1 MDEMKLTKQDKK
13 LIEKANELIKKR
25 SIGGKVDTGS
35 ALITNN
41 GNVYLGVDIICR
53 SEPCSICAEYSSVG
67 SMLTHGEQKIKTI
80 VAVADDGAILPPCGK
95 CRELI
100 FDVSGGDSEVI
111 VNKNEKFKLRDL
123 EKYYWQ
129 EVKK

>member
-1 MDEMKLTKQDKK
+1 MKLTKQDKD
-13 LIEKANELIKKR
+13 LIEKATELIKKR
-25 SIGGKVDTGS
+25 SIGHKIDTGS
-35 ALITNN
+35 ALIANS
-41 GNVYLGVDIICR
+41 GNVYLGVDIICK

-67 SMLTHGEQKIKTI
+67 SMLTHGEQKIKTF

-100 FDVSGGDSEVI
+100 FDVSGGDTEII

-123 EKYYWQ
+123 EKFYWQ
-129 EVKK
+129 GSKK

>member
-1 MDEMKLTKQDKK
+1 MELTKFDKE

-25 SIGGKVDTGS
+25 SISGKVDTGS
-35 ALITNN
+35 ALITSN
-41 GNVYLGVDIICR
+41 GNTYLGVDIVCR
-53 SEPCSICAEYSSVG
+53 SSPCSSCAEYSSVTA
-67 SMLTHGEQKIKTI
+67 MLTQGEQKIKTI
-80 VAVADDGAILPPCGK
+80 VAVANDGAILPPCGK

-111 VNKNEKFKLRDL
+111 VSKNEKFKLRDL